1 VAFYIWGWRIAY
13 LTELRK
19 LGDNAPGQHG
29 TQLVREMVMM
39 EPSLLAA
46 YVAEAWHAH
55 ILVLGLLKLL
65 FPFRIYTF
73 LRLPFLI
80 NRRP

>member
-1 VAFYIWGWRIAY
+1 MAFYIWGWRIAY

-29 TQLVREMVMM
+29 TQSVREKVMM
-39 EPSLLAA
+39 EPSLSTG

-55 ILVLGLLKLL
+55 ILVLGLLPQTS
-65 FPFRIYTF
+65 FPLSDIRISEVAF
-73 LRLPFLI
+73 LD
-80 NRRP
+80 